1 MLVVTKAGIF
11 TWQSV
16 NGETIYTENKQI
28 YLQGMVVGC
37 LGALYSC
44 AMFLLGYLSLVR
56 RIKAKTVWKNSVFRW
71 LLLFLKEMLQNIR
84 YLWKMMIGLAAFL
97 LFHWLTYIFA
107 ADGSTT
113 WAWAFILLVTDAAA
127 FVWMVQKAKGTGKIM
142 TGIEKIAGRRSGVS
156 DSGKWI
162 TGRAERDCRE
172 SKFYWRRTGNST
184 CKEYEKRTAEDR
196 LITNVSHDIKT
207 PLTSIINYVELL
219 KQEDFK
225 DPKIRRYIEVLE
237 QKSQRLKTLTEDV
250 VEASKVSSG
259 NITLEFMNLNL
270 VEMIQQTSGEFEEKF
285 KAGDLEEVMNLP
297 NEEIVIRADGRRL
310 WRVLSNIYNNAAKYA
325 MQGTRVYAD
334 LERKDGMACFS
345 LKNISARP
353 LNIPASELTERFIAG
368 MYQEAQKAVV
378 WDCRLHSR

>member
-1 MLVVTKAGIF
+1 
-11 TWQSV
+11 
-16 NGETIYTENKQI
+16 
-28 YLQGMVVGC
+28 MVVGC

-71 LLLFLKEMLQNIR
+71 LLLFLKDMLQNIR

-142 TGIEKIAGRRSGVS
+142 IGIEKIAGGEVEYQIPVN
-156 DSGKWI
+156 GLL
-162 TGRAERDCRE
+162 AEQKE
-172 SKFYWRRTGNST
+172 IAEKVNSIG
-184 CKEYEKRTAEDR
+184 EGLETALAKSMKSERLKTD

-225 DPKIRRYIEVLE
+225 DPKIRRT
-237 QKSQRLKTLTEDV
+237 LKFW
-250 VEASKVSSG
+250 
-259 NITLEFMNLNL
+259 NRNH
-270 VEMIQQTSGEFEEKF
+270 
-285 KAGDLEEVMNLP
+285 
-297 NEEIVIRADGRRL
+297 
-310 WRVLSNIYNNAAKYA
+310 
-325 MQGTRVYAD
+325 
-334 LERKDGMACFS
+334 
-345 LKNISARP
+345 SA
-353 LNIPASELTERFIAG
+353 
-368 MYQEAQKAVV
+368 
-378 WDCRLHSR
+378 